1 MRMEDRRSE
10 VKQLRNAIVAENKTD
25 KLRTISIDALLS
37 LAELLSEYDVSHEDA
52 LAVLCPSGPSIDGEG
67 VVADAIVDSEPE
79 KKANPDNHLATPDA
93 QHRTTHIF
101 QLRNPTLYLEEPVV
115 IDEPFRGRLEA
126 FEEHDLSKSW
136 SVRAVEPGDK

>member
-1 MRMEDRRSE
+1 MEDRRSE

-37 LAELLSEYDVSHEDA
+37 LAELLSECDVSHEDA
-52 LAVLCPSGPSIDGEG
+52 LAVLRPSGPSIDGEG

-93 QHRTTHIF
+93 QHRTY
-101 QLRNPTLYLEEPVV
+101 PYLSAPQ
-115 IDEPFRGRLEA
+115 PNALSGRTRGHR
-126 FEEHDLSKSW
+126 
-136 SVRAVEPGDK
+136 